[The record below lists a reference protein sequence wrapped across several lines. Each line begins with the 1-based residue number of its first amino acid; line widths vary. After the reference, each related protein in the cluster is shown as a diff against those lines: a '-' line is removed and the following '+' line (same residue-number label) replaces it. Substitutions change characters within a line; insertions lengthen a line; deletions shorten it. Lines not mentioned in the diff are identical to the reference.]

1 MVLSKDELGKLIK
14 NARKFKSEKIGRR
27 YTQVMLAKDIN
38 KSQGYIGDIE
48 CGRTYPTFKVLSS
61 IAEACEVPFSFF
73 EKPKDELI
81 MNDTDLRENLIVH
94 KEIDTD
100 LNEAYNEVACTMVD
114 EVLQKTSNEIVD
126 IKDAMDMILSQPGL
140 MLNGKILSDDS
151 KIALANA
158 LNLGLQYAEQMQKKE
173 K

>member
-14 NARKFKSEKIGRR
+14 NARKIKSEKIGRR
-27 YTQVMLAKDIN
+27 YTQIMLAKDIN

-48 CGRTYPTFKVLSS
+48 SGRTYPTFKVLSS

-73 EKPKDELI
+73 EKPKDEII

-94 KEIDTD
+94 KEIDTG
-100 LNEAYNEVACTMVD
+100 LNEAYNEVACTTVD
-114 EVLQKTSNEIVD
+114 KTPNEIVD

-140 MLNGKILSDDS
+140 MLNGEILSDDS

-158 LNLGLQYAEQMQKKE
+158 INLGLQYAEQMQKKE